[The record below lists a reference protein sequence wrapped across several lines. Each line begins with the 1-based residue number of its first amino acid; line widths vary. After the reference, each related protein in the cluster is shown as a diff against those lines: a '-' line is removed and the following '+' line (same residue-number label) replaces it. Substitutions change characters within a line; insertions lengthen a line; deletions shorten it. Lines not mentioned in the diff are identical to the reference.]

1 MKISKSRI
9 KEIIQEEIVKEINFR
24 TGVPE
29 EDVLSHG
36 LDMEKYPTTKEEE
49 MSDAISQVLED
60 LLSDTVE
67 GQGGPPRDTWIMEY
81 DDELSD
87 EAMRMRDRILA
98 AADEVIE
105 QEEKRR

>member
-9 KEIIQEEIVKEINFR
+9 QEIIQEEIVKEIEFR

-29 EDVLSHG
+29 EDILTHG

-49 MSDAISQVLED
+49 MSEAISQILED
-60 LLSDTVE
+60 LLADAVE
-67 GQGGPPRDTWIMEY
+67 AQGGPEREKWMADY
-81 DDELSD
+81 DEELSD

-105 QEEKRR
+105 QEEERR